1 MNWIRQIIVLILHG
15 MVRVMSKF
23 YTQEEVVS
31 IKYDYDLKAIKDHI
45 NNYLKDNPLEEEW
58 ENQTYSRKVVC
69 DRVSRQQSVRGEYLQ
84 LKLSYVDVGYSV
96 EDSYIDEDLPMCDK
110 FESFLNSID
119 LPVGIH
125 IQSGYYAK

>member
-1 MNWIRQIIVLILHG
+1 
-15 MVRVMSKF
+15 MSKF